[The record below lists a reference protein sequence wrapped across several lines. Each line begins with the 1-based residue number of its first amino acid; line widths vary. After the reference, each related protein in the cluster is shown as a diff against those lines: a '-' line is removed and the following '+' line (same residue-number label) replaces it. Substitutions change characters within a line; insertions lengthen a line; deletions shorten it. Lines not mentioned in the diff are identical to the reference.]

1 MTRLS
6 LPGDERGGILL
17 EHVRERRWTAVRAG
31 DEHGATATVCDIHG
45 PATGAESVLLDA
57 TAPVQVR
64 VGAERAANRLTVAQE
79 HTATASH
86 EAVVAAPAPRPGGRN
101 DTPRGLLT
109 PARARAALAGRAPTP
124 RLPGPGKPA

>member
-17 EHVRERRWTAVRAG
+17 EHVRERRWTAVRAE
-31 DEHGATATVCDIHG
+31 DEHGATATVFDTQG
-45 PATGAESVLLDA
+45 RASGAESVLLDA

-64 VGAERAANRLTVAQE
+64 VGAERAGNRLTAAQE
-79 HTATASH
+79 HTATAIH
-86 EAVVAAPAPRPGGRN
+86 EAVVTAPVPRPGRRN